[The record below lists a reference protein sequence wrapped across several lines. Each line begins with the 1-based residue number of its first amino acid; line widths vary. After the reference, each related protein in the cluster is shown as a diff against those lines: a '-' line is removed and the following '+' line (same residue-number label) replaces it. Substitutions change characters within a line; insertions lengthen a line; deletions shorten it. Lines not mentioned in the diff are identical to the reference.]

1 MPKLL
6 VTAEVE
12 DRATWERSFRTH
24 GKLFRGFGFASPALI
39 STNENNEVA
48 VLLSVEDGATALA
61 TLSSPENVQAME
73 ADGVKRQ
80 TVKAFILDK
89 EFSF

>member
-1 MPKLL
+1 
-6 VTAEVE
+6 
-12 DRATWERSFRTH
+12 
-24 GKLFRGFGFASPALI
+24 
-39 STNENNEVA
+39 
-48 VLLSVEDGATALA
+48 LA